1 MTLVSA
7 GLSKVLAMC
16 WWGVDRVL
24 SVIHI
29 TESKGN
35 QCWSTCWLYITDAS
49 IIRTLSSVLGLN
61 ICRKEH
67 IRLGSYCNLGN
78 HPYSL

>member
-49 IIRTLSSVLGLN
+49 II
-61 ICRKEH
+61 
-67 IRLGSYCNLGN
+67 
-78 HPYSL
+78 